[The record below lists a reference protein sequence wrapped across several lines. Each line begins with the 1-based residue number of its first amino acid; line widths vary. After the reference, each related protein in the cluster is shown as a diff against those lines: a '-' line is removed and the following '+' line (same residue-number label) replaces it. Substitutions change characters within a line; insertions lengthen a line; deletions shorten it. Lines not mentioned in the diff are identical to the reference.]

1 MASEYAELERLFN
14 KVLCIIDR
22 IDNGPEDEG
31 IK

>member
-14 KVLCIIDR
+14 KVLRIIDR
-22 IDNGPEDEG
+22 INNGPETEG